1 MKMTL
6 TYLLTLITAATA
18 LIFTLLAGISSQI
31 PWLSL
36 LQRIAISVM
45 FFSIIGY
52 LLGIWLERRLRS
64 LLPEDTK
71 EYIFDATSE
80 PAKDSGNFDPFTP
93 NSFERIDRS

>member
-6 TYLLTLITAATA
+6 THLLTLITATTA

-36 LQRIAISVM
+36 LQRITISVM

-52 LLGIWLERRLRS
+52 VVGIWLERRLPS
-64 LLPEDTK
+64 LPPEDTK
-71 EYIFDATSE
+71 GQHFDAASE

-93 NSFERIDRS
+93 NNFERIDRS